1 MDADPYSYVKRDDM
15 SPVYQAPLPTHS
27 QAVPTSATLASSSGY
42 SVDRLMEGVAA
53 DAAGNGA
60 AGGIVTSYVRSPPDT
75 QIDPRLAGSPTAF
88 ASFAAPSGVSSGRRG
103 EASSSR
109 ANEPRLPGISPNESD
124 AQPSRYSFV
133 HFDTPAQPPSSTG
146 PSGSS
151 HTRFMMAGSEPPR
164 EPLSNMVGGGGGA
177 SDWTTAGHMP
187 AIMPTAS
194 DKDTPSD
201 HPGVNHSSTS
211 AGSAGG
217 AFRPGRTRFQNFYSQ
232 LRLPDIQLEDV
243 TSWSTLGFFT
253 SLYLRHLH
261 ALLPLVHKPTFT
273 LALAMRLDQRDVQFR
288 AFLFSLVAYVI
299 CQSPMTRMIQAY
311 SQPELERLQRD
322 CHRASKLLQ
331 DRKYKSPSLIQV
343 LTLIL

>member
-1 MDADPYSYVKRDDM
+1 
-15 SPVYQAPLPTHS
+15 
-27 QAVPTSATLASSSGY
+27 
-42 SVDRLMEGVAA
+42 MEGVAA
-53 DAAGNGA
+53 DAAGGGA
-60 AGGIVTSYVRSPPDT
+60 GSGGVVTSYVRSPPES
-75 QIDPRLAGSPTAF
+75 QLDPRLAGSPTAF
-88 ASFAAPSGVSSGRRG
+88 ASFATPGAVRRG
-103 EASSSR
+103 EATGGSSGR
-109 ANEPRLPGISPNESD
+109 GTEPRLPGISPNESD
-124 AQPSRYSFV
+124 VQPSRYSFV
-133 HFDTPAQPPSSTG
+133 HFDTPAQPPSTG

-164 EPLSNMVGGGGGA
+164 EPLTNMVGGAAG

-201 HPGVNHSSTS
+201 HHGVNHSSTS

-217 AFRPGRTRFQNFYSQ
+217 AFRAGRTRFQNFYSQ

-243 TSWSTLGFFT
+243 TTWSTLGFFT

-273 LALAMRLDQRDVQFR
+273 LALAMRLDQRDIQFR